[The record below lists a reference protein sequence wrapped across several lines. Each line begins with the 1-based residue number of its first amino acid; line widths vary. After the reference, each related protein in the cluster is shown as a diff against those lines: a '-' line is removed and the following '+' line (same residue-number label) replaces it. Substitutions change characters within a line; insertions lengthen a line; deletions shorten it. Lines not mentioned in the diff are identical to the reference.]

1 MFISVN
7 QDFYPCPFGRAVR
20 SSHRKKR
27 GPNTCPSSS
36 YAENWLLGLHGICS
50 MSATNL
56 YQHLEKKKLWT
67 RKKHAVSVSKNNGT
81 KWSNNADGLE
91 ASWGCKSVLMW
102 CNYSQQRKTGIAAP
116 TPGNTTIN
124 VFEKKKKT
132 AVKSG
137 VHDKQKTKKRQPT
150 SSFWVLKTGRRGRK
164 LKPKET
170 LLKKNLVPLFK
181 NRQELSPFWFVSHSD
196 LRKECINRSFS
207 LFIVYYSR
215 CGRKNTSKLIFAGS
229 V

>member
-1 MFISVN
+1 MRT
-7 QDFYPCPFGRAVR
+7 DLRLRGAV
-20 SSHRKKR
+20 KAFWCDV
-27 GPNTCPSSS
+27 T
-36 YAENWLLGLHGICS
+36 
-50 MSATNL
+50 T
-56 YQHLEKKKLWT
+56 
-67 RKKHAVSVSKNNGT
+67 V
-81 KWSNNADGLE
+81 NNA
-91 ASWGCKSVLMW
+91 KPVLPHPLRAIPLLM
-102 CNYSQQRKTGIAAP
+102 YLK
-116 TPGNTTIN
+116 
-124 VFEKKKKT
+124 KKKKT

-170 LLKKNLVPLFK
+170 LLKKKLVPLFK